1 MMKTL
6 PRVTEAKT
14 LLDQAQHWYA
24 LAWASESNKKKV
36 RSAIENATHAL
47 DREVAAVKRS
57 LPHPLPAQS
66 AKKLKAAEADCNTAT
81 ALAKKTFDEAEKELN
96 PAKARQ
102 AALHAKHAIEKHEA
116 VWKLYQT
123 LCR

>member
-1 MMKTL
+1 MKTL
-6 PRVTEAKT
+6 PLLAEAKT
-14 LLDQAQHWYA
+14 LLDEAQHWYA

-36 RSAIENATHAL
+36 RLAIENATRAL
-47 DREVAAVKRS
+47 DREVAAARRS
-57 LPHPLPAQS
+57 LKHPLLAQVV
-66 AKKLKAAEADCNTAT
+66 KKLKSAEADCQAAT

-96 PAKARQ
+96 PAKARLGALQ
-102 AALHAKHAIEKHEA
+102 AIHAIEKHEA